1 MNHESNVKLDRP
13 GAGLPFFESFIGRHF
28 TFPKLTRS
36 LTWQS
41 AVDLFQRQ
49 GEKIV
54 VIAES
59 LSENE
64 LTHRVLIKRIRG
76 IEDSSRFWSVGMVMK
91 HLIMVGSDM
100 LKLIQ
105 MLNRGETPHVKV
117 DVADYKPKEIH
128 DKSIIPKFIEMQK
141 HNVDTL
147 RNEEGKQ
154 NLELT
159 HTHPWFGPINSFEW
173 NCLAAIHQVVH
184 KNQAM
189 KIVEE
194 LRS

>member
-1 MNHESNVKLDRP
+1 MNPESNVKLDKP
-13 GAGLPFFESFIGRHF
+13 GEGLPFFESFIGRHF
-28 TFPKLTRS
+28 TFPKLIRS

-41 AVDLFQRQ
+41 AVDLFERQ

-54 VIAES
+54 TIAES
-59 LSENE
+59 LSEDQ
-64 LTHRVLIKRIRG
+64 LTKQVLIKRIRG
-76 IEDSSRFWSVGMVMK
+76 IEDSSRFWSVGMVME

-105 MLNRGETPHVKV
+105 MLNDGEIPQVKV

-128 DKSIIPKFIEMQK
+128 DTSIIPKFKEMQK
-141 HNVDTL
+141 HYVDTL
-147 RNEEGKQ
+147 RNEEGNQK
-154 NLELT
+154 LELT
-159 HTHPWFGPINSFEW
+159 HTHPWFGPVNSFEW

-184 KNQAM
+184 KNQAI
-189 KIVEE
+189 KIVVG